1 MGSTPQRM
9 VTGTMYGLA
18 APGISP
24 QKEQSGVFAMTEEEL
39 RKKIEEV
46 RLDHAAAGGFISYA
60 DAEAIVREAYGL
72 ESREKSEES

>member
-1 MGSTPQRM
+1 
-9 VTGTMYGLA
+9 
-18 APGISP
+18 
-24 QKEQSGVFAMTEEEL
+24 MTEEEL